1 MCRAGSGLGGRGLD
15 SVFIFQMVM
24 MKTRKIHEF
33 FRQIYSTKH
42 LFQISARIS
51 PVKKQLYRTALYSRI
66 PISLPCRTTKIGG
79 GGGLMKGIMGKGL
92 RKNGGGGGNGGLLS
106 INPEGFGPKLLA
118 AINGAAAAI
127 ANQG

>member
-1 MCRAGSGLGGRGLD
+1 MN
-15 SVFIFQMVM
+15 
-24 MKTRKIHEF
+24 F

-66 PISLPCRTTKIGG
+66 PISLPWRTTKIGG

>member
-1 MCRAGSGLGGRGLD
+1 
-15 SVFIFQMVM
+15 M

-33 FRQIYSTKH
+33 FPTDLLNKT
-42 LFQISARIS
+42 LISNQCENFPI
-51 PVKKQLYRTALYSRI
+51 YRTALYSRI